1 MADRLA
7 RHAEHPAEL
16 LLADTPAGG
25 GRTIRYRLDHPL
37 IGAVDQRRFGV
48 ERLQQSTCNSEFAI
62 LRYPVSNTPSNNDAA
77 TARKKDQHP
86 SALDDGLL
94 LGKDP
99 RPGLS
104 HPAATRPGTALLAVP
119 IQPETSKNLAVF
131 RVCHSM
137 GRV

>member
-1 MADRLA
+1 MPVASTVETVSPRLPLFPDKFLLLEQLQGMADRLA

-25 GRTIRYRLDHPL
+25 GRTIRYRLDQPL

-86 SALDDGLL
+86 
-94 LGKDP
+94 LG
-99 RPGLS
+99 S
-104 HPAATRPGTALLAVP
+104 
-119 IQPETSKNLAVF
+119 
-131 RVCHSM
+131 
-137 GRV
+137 